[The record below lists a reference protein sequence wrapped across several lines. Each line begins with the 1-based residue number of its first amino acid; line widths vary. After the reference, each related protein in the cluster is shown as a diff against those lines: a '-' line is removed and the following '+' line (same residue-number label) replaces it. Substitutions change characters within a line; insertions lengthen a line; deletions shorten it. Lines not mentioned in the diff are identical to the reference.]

1 MLLALAHRDAAAGAR
16 APMHHPHD
24 QRFKALMRVYWEL
37 VAHVQLERAVHVPA
51 QRIDLAFQPRARA
64 PELGIVDRMAAQGP
78 GMLEYFANEP
88 SGEDIRACVR
98 KRLNYEHECVLEA
111 QRDGDSVP
119 AEPRLWILTTGRPRA
134 AKSLLR
140 MTGWPRGCW
149 RFRADSHVHLVVL
162 DELPH
167 GVDTLPLRL
176 LGRGS
181 TLQRALAELRDLPSD
196 HVLRT
201 RGEPVLVAFRQMVM
215 QDLER
220 TDDMDA
226 LDHAYELYREWQQ
239 RTREEEAR
247 DILVSQARF
256 RFGELPADASARIA
270 GADHATLLRWLEQVL
285 TAQSVEDVFT

>member
-1 MLLALAHRDAAAGAR
+1 
-16 APMHHPHD
+16 MHHPHD

-51 QRIDLAFQPRARA
+51 QRIDLAYQPRARA

-78 GMLEYFANEP
+78 GMLEYFADEP

-98 KRLNYEHECVLEA
+98 KRLNYEHERVLEA
-111 QRDGDSVP
+111 QRNGDSAP
-119 AEPRLWILTTGRPRA
+119 AEPRLWLLTANRPRA
-134 AKSLLR
+134 AKGLLP
-140 MTGWPRGCW
+140 MTRWPRGCW
-149 RFRADSHVHLVVL
+149 RFRADAHMHLVVL

-181 TLQRALAELRDLPSD
+181 TLQRALAELHDLPRD

-201 RGEPVLVAFRQMVM
+201 RGEPVLVAFRQFVM

-239 RTREEEAR
+239 RTREDALR
-247 DILVSQARF
+247 DALVHFMTR

-270 GADHATLLRWLEQVL
+270 SADHATLLRWLEQVL
-285 TAQSVEDVFT
+285 TAQSVEDILT